1 MIWDQSRWFTSLH
14 TLEMKAKN
22 VLYSK
27 ANRLL
32 RRKNRTNTI
41 IKKTASLPR
50 LIVRKSNM
58 YTSAQVVD
66 MSGNVIA
73 YATDKGAKGT
83 KTERAFEVGKTI
95 ATMTKAK
102 GVDHVVFDRN
112 GNRYHGR
119 VKSLSEGAREG
130 GLKN

>member
-1 MIWDQSRWFTSLH
+1 
-14 TLEMKAKN
+14 MKAKN

-27 ANRLL
+27 ANRLQ

-66 MSGNVIA
+66 LSGNVLA

-83 KTERAFEVGKTI
+83 KTERAFTVGKTI
-95 ATMTKAK
+95 ASMTKEK
-102 GVDHVVFDRN
+102 GVDQVVFDRN

-119 VKSLSEGAREG
+119 IKSLSEGAREG